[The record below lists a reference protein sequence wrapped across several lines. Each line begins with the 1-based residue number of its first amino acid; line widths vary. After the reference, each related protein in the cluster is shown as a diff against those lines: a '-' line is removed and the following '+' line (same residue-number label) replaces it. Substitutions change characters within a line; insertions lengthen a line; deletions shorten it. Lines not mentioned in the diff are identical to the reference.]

1 MKTKWYISTFIIVFT
16 LLGICNINSSLP
28 NQEII
33 VKFNDDKVTNDQ
45 SQNAIASIKQQLQ
58 DFGVDNIQVRQVSNG
73 NFRIVYHSSVAV
85 ESIKMALSSSE
96 NITKDISSF
105 NLNHQKQSS
114 DNNQKH
120 YNLDV
125 YEIQGISVDFDLT
138 GSLTLET
145 KYVYDRLVNS
155 IDYSNVVDVNETIG
169 DETLQI
175 DFKRN
180 RAIVLTIENTSH
192 AIPEVRAG
200 PNSFSGNL

>member
-16 LLGICNINSSLP
+16 LLGICHTNISLP

-33 VKFNDDKVTNDQ
+33 VEFNDDKVTNDQ

-138 GSLTLET
+138 GSLTLEP

>member
-16 LLGICNINSSLP
+16 LLGICHTNISLP

-33 VKFNDDKVTNDQ
+33 VEFNDDKVTNDQ

-96 NITKDISSF
+96 NITKDISSL

>member
-16 LLGICNINSSLP
+16 LLGICHTNISLP

-33 VKFNDDKVTNDQ
+33 VKFNDDEVTNDQ

-85 ESIKMALSSSE
+85 ESIKKVLFSTE
-96 NITKDISSF
+96 NLPNDVAAF
-105 NLNHQKQSS
+105 GLNHQKQSS

-125 YEIQGISVDFDLT
+125 YEIQGISVDYDST
-138 GSLTLET
+138 GTLTLET
-145 KYVYDRLVNS
+145 KYVYDRFVNS
-155 IDYSNVVDVNETIG
+155 NVSSDVDDINIRID
-169 DETLQI
+169 DEPL
-175 DFKRN
+175 D
-180 RAIVLTIENTSH
+180 RAFNLYKDIAIAIENTSH
-192 AIPEVRAG
+192 TIPEVRAG
-200 PNSFSGNL
+200 PISFSGNL

>member
-16 LLGICNINSSLP
+16 LLGICHTNISLP

-33 VKFNDDKVTNDQ
+33 VEFNDDKVTNDQ

>member
-16 LLGICNINSSLP
+16 LLGICHTNISLP

-33 VKFNDDKVTNDQ
+33 VEFNDDKVTNDQ

-200 PNSFSGNL
+200 PNSFSANL

>member
-1 MKTKWYISTFIIVFT
+1 MKTKWYISTVIIVFT
-16 LLGICNINSSLP
+16 LLAICHTNISLP
-28 NQEII
+28 NQEIV
-33 VKFNDDKVTNDQ
+33 VKFNDDEVTNDQ

>member
-16 LLGICNINSSLP
+16 LLGICHTNISLP
-28 NQEII
+28 NQDII
-33 VKFNDDKVTNDQ
+33 VEFNDDKVTNDQ

>member
-16 LLGICNINSSLP
+16 LLGICHTNISLP

-33 VKFNDDKVTNDQ
+33 VEFNDDKVTNDQ

-96 NITKDISSF
+96 NLTKDISSF

-125 YEIQGISVDFDLT
+125 YEIQGISVDYDLT
-138 GSLTLET
+138 GTLTLET
-145 KYVYDRLVNS
+145 KYVYDRFVNS
-155 IDYSNVVDVNETIG
+155 NDYSNVVDVNETIE

-175 DFKRN
+175 EFNRN
-180 RAIVLTIENTSH
+180 RAIVLAIENTSH
-192 AIPEVRAG
+192 TIPEVRAG
-200 PNSFSGNL
+200 PISFSGNL